1 MQCRTGNIDKLNFW
15 SQLAMAMTGLELSP
29 ILSGEVRNPR
39 RAIVRATWISA
50 VLVVLFYVFSTSS
63 ILILLKLDQ
72 VSPVIGLAQAGRAGF
87 EPARL
92 ALGAA

>member
-1 MQCRTGNIDKLNFW
+1 MPNWDLDKLNFW

-50 VLVVLFYVFSTSS
+50 VLVVLFYIFSHQLDSDSS
-63 ILILLKLDQ
+63 ETGPGQPRDR
-72 VSPVIGLAQAGRAGF
+72 PRAGRPAGF